1 MENRIKT
8 VLLLAGMT
16 AFLIVVGR
24 LWAGAPACIWRLS
37 WPWE

>member
-16 AFLIVVGR
+16 VFLIVIGR
-24 LWAGAPACIWRLS
+24 LLGGRPACIWPLS
-37 WPWE
+37 WPWP